1 MLEDMNIHPIQQLTQ
16 APPHLGCEHGW
27 VTASRHATSQGVV
40 VYVRCV
46 RCASHRVELAS
57 AGSAMP
63 PRAMSRPVQVA

>member
-1 MLEDMNIHPIQQLTQ
+1 MLEDMNIDLDRRSVPET
-16 APPHLGCEHGW
+16 ASSPCEHGW

-46 RCASHRVELAS
+46 SCASHRVELAS